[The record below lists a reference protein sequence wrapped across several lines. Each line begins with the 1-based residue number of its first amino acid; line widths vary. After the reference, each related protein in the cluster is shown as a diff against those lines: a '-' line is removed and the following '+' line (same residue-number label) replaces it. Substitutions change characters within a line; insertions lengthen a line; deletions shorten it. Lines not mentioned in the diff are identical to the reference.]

1 MAKNR
6 HAGILKLL
14 RLTIDPLKFR
24 FISDT
29 KSEDIANM
37 FTSVERPS
45 APRRARSPLSG
56 QEKYW
61 LGWGRLVTEV
71 VECLDTLDSATE
83 FLGRATPPILSRRR
97 TPDEARCMEY
107 HLHVYL
113 QEEIILRN
121 RIYAVLNR
129 LKKLAQHKGDSD
141 GANLVKSLK
150 EEVEGAFVN
159 PSKAR
164 HAHVHEQKWHD
175 AEIKKFG
182 SMILYTGIFE
192 AIGAPQELFRLTR
205 KAKTT
210 EHIKLRKKWKTELSK
225 NNEVI
230 GILCDSVCKGI
241 ASLLSRY
248 EPSTDP
254 KA

>member
-1 MAKNR
+1 MAKKR

-14 RLTIDPLKFR
+14 KLTTDPLKFR

-29 KSEDIANM
+29 KAEDIADV
-37 FTSVERPS
+37 FAPVARPS
-45 APRRARSPLSG
+45 APGRARNPLSE

-61 LGWGRLVTEV
+61 LAWGRLVVEV
-71 VECLDTLDSATE
+71 AECLDTLDLATE
-83 FLGRATPPILSRRR
+83 FLGRATPPIASGRR
-97 TPDEARCMEY
+97 TPDEARCIEY

-129 LKKLAQHKGDSD
+129 LKKLAQHKRDSD
-141 GANLVKSLK
+141 GTNLVKSLK
-150 EEVEGAFVN
+150 ERVEGAFVN

-175 AEIKKFG
+175 AEIKKLG

-192 AIGAPQELFRLTR
+192 AIGAPQKLLRLSR
-205 KAKTT
+205 RAKTA
-210 EHIKLRKKWKTELSK
+210 EHTKLRKKWKTELSK

-230 GILCDSVCKGI
+230 GSFCDDVCKGI